1 MQVGLIAALLSAAAL
16 SGCATANGMGHGT
29 MNHEEMMRHCQM
41 MEQHQSQEGRDGA
54 QHEGAQHEGAQ
65 HEGAQHEGGQHD
77 GAQHEGGQHDNAQHG
92 GMNHEEM
99 ARHCAMMREHQNGAQ
114 GASASSE
121 RLEAVAA
128 AGAEIMPFDLERTTH
143 SFLDRAWGGEQIVV
157 SDDADA
163 QQVALIRSHL
173 SEQAAK
179 FARGDFASPEAIHGQ
194 DMPGLA
200 VLRDRYAQIEV
211 SYAETPAGGTISYRS
226 ADGAALEALHAWFG
240 AQRTDHGAHASH

>member
-1 MQVGLIAALLSAAAL
+1 MQIGLIAALLSAAAL
-16 SGCATANGMGHGT
+16 SGCATANGMDHGP
-29 MNHEEMMRHCQM
+29 MNHEQMMRHCQM
-41 MEQHQSQEGRDGA
+41 MGQHQSQDGRDGA
-54 QHEGAQHEGAQ
+54 EHEGAQHEGAQ
-65 HEGAQHEGGQHD
+65 H
-77 GAQHEGGQHDNAQHG
+77 DNAEHG
-92 GMNHEEM
+92 MSHEEM
-99 ARHCAMMREHQNGAQ
+99 ARHCAMMREHQSGAQ
-114 GASASSE
+114 GASAASE

-143 SFLDRAWGGEQIVV
+143 SFLDRSWGGEQAVV

-173 SEQAAK
+173 SEEAAK

-194 DMPGLA
+194 DMPGLG

-211 SYAETPAGGTISYRS
+211 SYTETTAGGMISYRS
-226 ADGAALEALHAWFG
+226 ADGAAVEALHAWFA